1 MSDQKPEAVW
11 VFPDEPKKRGG
22 RIALIIGLVVA
33 ALVVAAVVV
42 LFLIPRGDGAPTPT
56 ASPTA
61 SRTATPTPGPS
72 PAPTPTST
80 SVPTDLPTAPVTAP
94 PPVPDPSVDAFRGQV
109 QPRLDNASTGLD
121 LVQNHS
127 GDTAVQVVDSLQNDA
142 QNLASQPAPSSIATQ
157 WGEAV
162 NAYSARLQSLRSAY
176 AGGSDPSGP
185 LVDAKAALGQLR
197 SLVGL

>member
-11 VFPDEPKKRGG
+11 IFPDEPKKRGG

-42 LFLIPRGDGAPTPT
+42 LFLIPRGDGVPTPS

-61 SRTATPTPGPS
+61 SKTATPKPTASPS
-72 PAPTPTST
+72 PSST
-80 SVPTDLPTAPVTAP
+80 TVPTDLPTAPVTTP
-94 PPVPDPSVDAFRGQV
+94 PPVPDPSIDAFRGQV
-109 QPRLDNASTGLD
+109 QPRLDDASTGLE
-121 LVQNHS
+121 LVQGQS
-127 GDTAVQVVDSLQNDA
+127 GDAAVQVVDSLQNDA
-142 QNLASQPAPSSIATQ
+142 QNLASQPAPGSIATQ

-162 NAYSARLQSLRSAY
+162 NAYAAKLQSLRGAY
-176 AGGSDPSGP
+176 SGGSDPSGA
-185 LVDAKAALGQLR
+185 LGDAKAALGQLR